1 MTGMSVCPSSLSEYS
16 VRTGVSGITSR
27 LTSPAA
33 SISFK
38 LDDKTFW
45 LMPGMARPVA
55 EGEQRAWIDRI
66 FEEQPYLGNVYPG
79 DTREI
84 GIVFEVRDIA
94 LDYFNLGVK
103 PIERATFSLGEASAP
118 LKGCCIT
125 DSCIGCG
132 TCLRS
137 FPQKCI
143 VPGDT
148 YRIEASHCLHC
159 GACAQVCP
167 VGAVERL

>member
-27 LTSPAA
+27 LTS
-33 SISFK
+33 
-38 LDDKTFW
+38 
-45 LMPGMARPVA
+45 PVA

-94 LDYFNLGVK
+94 LDYFNLGVR

-118 LKGCCIT
+118 LKGYCIT

-137 FPQKCI
+137 
-143 VPGDT
+143 
-148 YRIEASHCLHC
+148 
-159 GACAQVCP
+159 CP
-167 VGAVERL
+167 

>member
-1 MTGMSVCPSSLSEYS
+1 MTRQLMAGGRIQAMVHTRFNEMIRMS
-16 VRTGVSGITSR
+16 GV
-27 LTSPAA
+27 
-33 SISFK
+33 
-38 LDDKTFW
+38 
-45 LMPGMARPVA
+45 ARPAA

-103 PIERATFSLGEASAP
+103 PIKRTTFSLGEASAP
-118 LKGCCIT
+118 LKDYCIT

-137 FPQKCI
+137 CPQKCI

-148 YRIEASHCLHC
+148 YRIEASHCLYC

-167 VGAVERL
+167 VGAVERLQEAGGS